1 MEKENILKAAK
12 TVIVIVVI
20 VTMVCLGVIFTD
32 KYKSKLDKTKPVFKV
47 VEEKSEKVIGKITS
61 LLKKENNIEI
71 LIENSK
77 EEAEDKVDLILS
89 VDKTTVIKN
98 QKLCKIS
105 DVEIGDRVEALYE
118 IPVEGEAKKIAKKVI
133 IIGK

>member
-118 IPVEGEAKKIAKKVI
+118 IPVEGEAKKIAKTVI